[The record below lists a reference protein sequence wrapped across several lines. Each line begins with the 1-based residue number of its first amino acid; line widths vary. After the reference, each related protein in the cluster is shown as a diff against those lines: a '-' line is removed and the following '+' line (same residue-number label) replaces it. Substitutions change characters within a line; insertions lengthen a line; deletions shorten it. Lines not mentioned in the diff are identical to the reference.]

1 MSDEFED
8 YEVNDEV
15 NDTENISME
24 DMTSLIEESKTL
36 LSKLYSDSKTTK
48 MMTQDDLRNDVS
60 SFVSSRL
67 KDLENQNRLKGL
79 LVAEIAKKVM
89 THDLSTD
96 EIFRAYSMISS
107 EGARN
112 IDSLFKLF
120 IPTQTT
126 PNTILSPAV
135 KDEEKET
142 TELSSSQRQALEKLT
157 RIIAQSDKKTTEE

>member
-36 LSKLYSDSKTTK
+36 LSKLYSDSQTTK

-67 KDLENQNRLKGL
+67 KDLENQNILKGL

-157 RIIAQSDKKTTEE
+157 RIIAQSEKKTEE

>member
-36 LSKLYSDSKTTK
+36 LSKLYSDSQTTK

-67 KDLENQNRLKGL
+67 KDLENQNILKGL

-142 TELSSSQRQALEKLT
+142 TELSSSQRQSLEKLI
-157 RIIAQSDKKTTEE
+157 RIIAQSEKKTEE

>member
-157 RIIAQSDKKTTEE
+157 RIIAQSEKKTEE